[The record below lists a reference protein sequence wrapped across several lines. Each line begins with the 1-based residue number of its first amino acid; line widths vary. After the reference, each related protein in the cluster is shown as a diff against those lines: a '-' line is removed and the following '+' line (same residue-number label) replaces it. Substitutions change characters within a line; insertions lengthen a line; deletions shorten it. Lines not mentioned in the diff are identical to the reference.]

1 MPNFLR
7 YFDTRWTFGDYPC
20 TNSRKREMGGW
31 MRFDEKLAQFDEVH
45 LVGLVDVWP
54 PAVLPHLKERAPAS
68 SLTWT
73 MELLE
78 DPRELAPVDF
88 WQYQVITDSFA
99 DGYGQC
105 QATVWDDRG
114 RPVALS
120 RQTVVVFG

>member
-31 MRFDEKLAQFDEVH
+31 MRFDEQLAQFDEVH

-73 MELLE
+73 IEFIQPM
-78 DPRELAPVDF
+78 PVL
-88 WQYQVITDSFA
+88 DSHEWCMYRA
-99 DGYGQC
+99 EIEHARDGYGHC
-105 QATVWDDRG
+105 AAALWSPSG
-114 RPVALS
+114 ELIALS
-120 RQTVVVFG
+120 RQTVTVFG